1 MKLKEQFLI
10 GIISIVGLFI
20 IVVGSY
26 FLKGQELWKSRYVYY
41 SKFTNTEGLTT
52 GRPVNLNGLKVG
64 IITNVKFD
72 PQNFNSIL
80 VEFELTNPNVQK
92 LQKGSTILLNSDLLS
107 GAYLDIAWGDSS
119 TFHQAKDTIPS
130 SVSLALE
137 DQINER
143 LIPLEKKTNEL
154 ISTADSAIKTIE
166 AIFSRNTD
174 NLDASFDGIKNS
186 IRNLEKV
193 SLEIS
198 SLVKSERSNISDIVL
213 NVKTITTNL
222 KESNE
227 VINKI
232 LQNASD
238 LSDTLIASD
247 ISATIENA
255 KESLKEVNLI
265 LYDIQHGDGTLSHLI
280 KDSTMYYSVNIMLEE
295 ATRLIEN
302 IKTEPKRY
310 VQFSIFGGKD
320 KSILD
325 SRDEKLLKKFA
336 GDSLN

>member
-119 TFHQAKDTIPS
+119 TFYQAKDTIPS

-154 ISTADSAIKTIE
+154 ISTADS
-166 AIFSRNTD
+166 R
-174 NLDASFDGIKNS
+174 
-186 IRNLEKV
+186 R
-193 SLEIS
+193 
-198 SLVKSERSNISDIVL
+198 
-213 NVKTITTNL
+213 
-222 KESNE
+222 
-227 VINKI
+227 
-232 LQNASD
+232 
-238 LSDTLIASD
+238 
-247 ISATIENA
+247 
-255 KESLKEVNLI
+255 
-265 LYDIQHGDGTLSHLI
+265 
-280 KDSTMYYSVNIMLEE
+280 
-295 ATRLIEN
+295 
-302 IKTEPKRY
+302 
-310 VQFSIFGGKD
+310 
-320 KSILD
+320 
-325 SRDEKLLKKFA
+325 
-336 GDSLN
+336 

>member
-1 MKLKEQFLI
+1 MKFKKQFLI

-119 TFHQAKDTIPS
+119 TFYQAKDTIPS

-198 SLVKSERSNISDIVL
+198 SLVKSERSNISDIVQ
-213 NVKTITTNL
+213 NVKTITSNL

-265 LYDIQHGDGTLSHLI
+265 LYDIQHGDGTLTHLI

>member
-1 MKLKEQFLI
+1 MKFKKQFLI

-198 SLVKSERSNISDIVL
+198 SLVKSERINISDIVL

>member
-1 MKLKEQFLI
+1 M
-10 GIISIVGLFI
+10 
-20 IVVGSY
+20 
-26 FLKGQELWKSRYVYY
+26 
-41 SKFTNTEGLTT
+41 
-52 GRPVNLNGLKVG
+52 
-64 IITNVKFD
+64 
-72 PQNFNSIL
+72 
-80 VEFELTNPNVQK
+80 
-92 LQKGSTILLNSDLLS
+92 
-107 GAYLDIAWGDSS
+107 
-119 TFHQAKDTIPS
+119 
-130 SVSLALE
+130 ALE

-143 LIPLEKKTNEL
+143 LLPLEKKTNEL